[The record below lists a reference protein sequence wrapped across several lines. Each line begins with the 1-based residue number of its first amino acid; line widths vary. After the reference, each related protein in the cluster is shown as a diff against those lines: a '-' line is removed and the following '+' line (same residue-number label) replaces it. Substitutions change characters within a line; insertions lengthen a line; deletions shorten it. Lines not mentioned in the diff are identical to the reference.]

1 MLWYKSIIITYHTD
15 SPVTFPALRNLV
27 KYSCIFLAWSISL
40 FFWQSGASSAWG
52 AFLSRAMEQLPN
64 ATPSTS
70 SQERHDTVIPF
81 KGLLDRRLHIQFL
94 NIGNLLV
101 RLMSVTACQLA
112 SYFRTFRWDFHCKIG
127 VCQGSFADGA
137 TIQLAIKGA
146 WWYTS
151 VSWPLNHAR
160 AWFFFRDDYRTI
172 QYNPTKSNDSWFL
185 KFFLCQMASKCI
197 KWLIWRWKL

>member
-15 SPVTFPALRNLV
+15 SPVTVPALRNLE
-27 KYSCIFLAWSISL
+27 KYSSIFLAWSISL
-40 FFWQSGASSAWG
+40 FFWQSGELQVPG
-52 AFLSRAMEQLPN
+52 ALFLSRAMEQLPN

-94 NIGNLLV
+94 NIGNLV

-127 VCQGSFADGA
+127 AVICLSRFNCRWCNDKIGNKGGLV
-137 TIQLAIKGA
+137 IHERLLAIE
-146 WWYTS
+146 
-151 VSWPLNHAR
+151 PR
-160 AWFFFRDDYRTI
+160 ACMIFFRDDYRTI
-172 QYNPTKSNDSWFL
+172 QYNPTKSNDCWF
-185 KFFLCQMASKCI
+185 FFAKWHQNASNG
-197 KWLIWRWKL
+197 